1 MLTLRI
7 KAGECITIGDNISVH
22 VYRWRGDSVE
32 LAVNAPRKSR
42 CGGSGRRKRRK
53 FYCAK
58 NNFGFCQS

>member
-32 LAVNAPRKSR
+32 LAVNAPKEVAV
-42 CGGSGRRKRRK
+42 RRKRAEDAPEISLREK
-53 FYCAK
+53 
-58 NNFGFCQS
+58 

>member
-32 LAVNAPRKSR
+32 LVVNAPKEVAV
-42 CGGSGRRKRRK
+42 RRKRAEEAPEISLREK
-53 FYCAK
+53 
-58 NNFGFCQS
+58 

>member
-32 LAVNAPRKSR
+32 LAVNAPKEIAV
-42 CGGSGRRKRRK
+42 RRKRVEEAPEILLREK
-53 FYCAK
+53 
-58 NNFGFCQS
+58 

>member
-32 LAVNAPRKSR
+32 LAVNAPKEVTV
-42 CGGSGRRKRRK
+42 RRKRAEEAPEILLREK
-53 FYCAK
+53 
-58 NNFGFCQS
+58 

>member
-32 LAVNAPRKSR
+32 LAVNAPKEIAV
-42 CGGSGRRKRRK
+42 RRNRAEEAPEILLREK
-53 FYCAK
+53 
-58 NNFGFCQS
+58 

>member
-32 LAVNAPRKSR
+32 LAVNAPKEVAV
-42 CGGSGRRKRRK
+42 RRKRAEEAPEFSLREK
-53 FYCAK
+53 
-58 NNFGFCQS
+58 

>member
-32 LAVNAPRKSR
+32 LAVNAPKEIAV
-42 CGGSGRRKRRK
+42 RRKRWK
-53 FYCAK
+53 FHCAK

>member
-32 LAVNAPRKSR
+32 LAVNAPKDVAV
-42 CGGSGRRKRRK
+42 RRKRAEEAPEISLREK
-53 FYCAK
+53 
-58 NNFGFCQS
+58 

>member
-32 LAVNAPRKSR
+32 LAVNAPKEVTV
-42 CGGSGRRKRRK
+42 RRNRAEEAPEILLREK
-53 FYCAK
+53 
-58 NNFGFCQS
+58 

>member
-32 LAVNAPRKSR
+32 LAVNAPKEIAV
-42 CGGSGRRKRRK
+42 RRKRAEEAPEILLREK
-53 FYCAK
+53 
-58 NNFGFCQS
+58 

>member
-32 LAVNAPRKSR
+32 LAVNAPKEVAV
-42 CGGSGRRKRRK
+42 RRKRAEEAPEISLREK
-53 FYCAK
+53 
-58 NNFGFCQS
+58 